1 MLACPACRG
10 ADNSALKGA
19 GSAWALAG
27 CTMTLVEKRGSPRA
41 MKKLD
46 LLLGALSGPRECRRG
61 SDDPQMGVRQK
72 ARG

>member
-1 MLACPACRG
+1 MASQRG
-10 ADNSALKGA
+10 
-19 GSAWALAG
+19 
-27 CTMTLVEKRGSPRA
+27 VEKRGSPRA